1 MLKKKFTK
9 LIGLKYEDFL
19 AYQEDGQIITQNAR
33 LIPTL
38 KTGDEGA
45 LASIFLTTL
54 KLVKEYRDTLFKEL
68 KLSRGSNIFYF
79 TEVAFPEVDKNSRCD
94 GLIMIV
100 SKGVIKEA
108 IVFEMKNKNNSVDK
122 VQVEKYMN
130 LCKKIGVNKMATI
143 SNEFVADS
151 TQSPVNV
158 KSPKNFSLY
167 HFSWTYLM
175 TKGRLLLFKN
185 ENIIK
190 DEDQIEIMR
199 EVLYYF
205 ESPVSGISGYT
216 IMKPGWKELV
226 EKIKNRVPLK
236 VSDPFIEEAIISW
249 HEEEKDM
256 ALHLSQKLGVLVKSS
271 SKGKDKVKEDT
282 RKIINDQSINGN
294 LSIKNSVSDIKI
306 SVDFE
311 IKSVSMTVKVIP
323 PLDKGTVARITWIGR
338 QLEACKKKNEEVFS
352 CIEKDILV
360 EADVK
365 YAKEHLRV
373 KLSELDRLIEESKGK
388 EITSFNIVLMSNFGA
403 GFGSTKKFIVLI
415 EKMLFDYYA
424 GIVQYL
430 TNWNRPA
437 PRL

>member
-1 MLKKKFTK
+1 MIKKKFTK

-19 AYQEDGQIITQNAR
+19 AYQEDAQVITQNAR

-94 GLIMIV
+94 GLIIIV

-108 IVFEMKNKNNSVDK
+108 IVFEMKNKNNSVDSI
-122 VQVEKYMN
+122 QVEKYIN

-199 EVLYYF
+199 EILYYF

-216 IMKPGWKELV
+216 IMKPGWKKLV
-226 EKIKNRVPLK
+226 EEIKNRVPLK
-236 VSDPFIEEAIISW
+236 ISDPFIEEAIISW
-249 HEEEKDM
+249 YEEEKDM

-282 RKIINDQSINGN
+282 RRIINDQSINGN

-306 SVDFE
+306 VVDFE
-311 IKSVSMTVKVIP
+311 IKSVSMAVKVIP
-323 PLDKGTVARITWIGR
+323 PLDKGTVARITWIER

-352 CIEKDILV
+352 CIEQNILV

-373 KLSELDRLIEESKGK
+373 KLSELDQLIEKSKGK

-415 EKMLFDYYA
+415 EKMLLDYYA